1 MIGLTPDMMEQRFW
15 LKSYD
20 NNTRPV
26 LNYPKFPAHEIL
38 HLIATTNPDKAA
50 TDFYGSKITYWE
62 LYLYS
67 TRLANGLLEAGIKKG
82 DRVGILLPNCPQ
94 MVISFWAILQTG
106 GIIVNLN
113 PMYKPEELKGMIE
126 KTGMTAL
133 ITFDGAIGN
142 VQELCRMVNIPFVMV
157 TKLTDFIN
165 GMEVS
170 TPEKLGLPEG
180 WHHFSHF
187 LTQSINEAPPA
198 IEINTEED
206 AAILQFTGGTTGT
219 PKAATLTHRNLV
231 AALYTGSEWGRS
243 ISEFIPIERRAIM
256 GVLPCFHV
264 FGEVC
269 GIAMSTITVSTL
281 ILLPRFDADEFM
293 STMERIPHVWFFPA
307 VATMLGVILNHP
319 RVKEINLAK
328 KIAVINAGAAP
339 CSLDLLKKAREMG
352 FIISEGWGMSETT
365 SVGITTPF
373 FGVKKPL
380 SIGLLYPDS
389 DIRFVDVNTGKEVP
403 PGESGE
409 MVIKSPMVMKG
420 YWNDPE
426 ETANQLKDGWL
437 HTGDIAYQDEDGYIF
452 IVDRAKDLII
462 AGGYN
467 IYPQEID
474 KVLLQHP
481 QIADAMTLGI
491 PDEYRGETV
500 KSFVQLMEGATVNET
515 ELIAFCREHLAA
527 YKAPRTVEIRKN
539 LPRSA
544 TGKAMKRI
552 LRDEEIAKMKKE

>member
-1 MIGLTPDMMEQRFW
+1 MKGLAPEIMQQRFW
-15 LKSYD
+15 LNSYD
-20 NNTRPV
+20 NITRPT

-50 TDFYGSKITYWE
+50 TDFYGTQITYWD
-62 LYLYS
+62 LYHYA
-67 TRLANGLLEAGIKKG
+67 TRLANGFIEAGINKG

-94 MVISFWAILQTG
+94 MVIAFWAILQAG

-133 ITFDGAIGN
+133 ITFDGLIPG
-142 VQELCRMVNIPFVMV
+142 VQQLRRMVEIPFVMV
-157 TKLTDFIN
+157 TKLTDFIQ
-165 GMEVS
+165 GMKVS
-170 TPEKLGLPEG
+170 TPEEIGLPEG
-180 WHHFSHF
+180 WHHFSQF
-187 LTQSINEAPPA
+187 LDQSTNEAPPA
-198 IEINTEED
+198 IPFNVEED
-206 AAILQFTGGTTGT
+206 AAVLQFTGGTTGT
-219 PKAATLTHRNLV
+219 PKADTLTHRNLV
-231 AALYTGSEWGRS
+231 AALYTGNEWGRS
-243 ISEFIPIERRAIM
+243 ISEYIPIERRNIM

-264 FGEVC
+264 FGEIC
-269 GIAMSTITVSTL
+269 GIAMSAITVSTL
-281 ILLPRFDADEFM
+281 IILPRFDLDEFM
-293 STMERIPHVWFFPA
+293 NTMERIPHVWFFPA
-307 VATMLGVILNHP
+307 VATMLGAIINHP

-339 CSLDLLKKAREMG
+339 CSLELLKKAREMG

-373 FGVKKPL
+373 LGVKKPL
-380 SIGLLYPDS
+380 SIGLPYPDAEV
-389 DIRFVDVNTGKEVP
+389 RFIDVNTGEDVP
-403 PGESGE
+403 LGEPGE
-409 MVIKSPMVMKG
+409 MLMKSPMVMKG

-426 ETANQLKDGWL
+426 ETTHQLKDGWL

-474 KVLLQHP
+474 QMLLQHP
-481 QIADAMTLGI
+481 QIADAMTIGI

-500 KSFVQLMEGATVNET
+500 KSFVQLMEGANVNES
-515 ELIAFCREHLAA
+515 ELIAYCREHLAA
-527 YKAPRTVEIRKN
+527 YKVPRSVEIRKA

-552 LRDEEIAKMKKE
+552 LRDEEIAKMKKL

>member
-1 MIGLTPDMMEQRFW
+1 MTTLTPEIMEQRFW

-20 NNTRPV
+20 NATRPV

-38 HLIATTNPDKAA
+38 HVIATTNPDKAA
-50 TDFYGSKITYWE
+50 TDFYGTEISYWQ

-67 TRLANGLLEAGIKKG
+67 VRLANGLIEAGIKKG

-94 MVISFWAILQTG
+94 MVISFWAILQAG

-113 PMYKPEELKGMIE
+113 PMYTPEELKGMIE

-133 ITFDGAIGN
+133 ITFDGAMGN
-142 VQELCRMVNIPFVMV
+142 VQKLCRMVDIPFVMV

-165 GMEVS
+165 GMKES
-170 TPEKLGLPEG
+170 TPEELGLPEG
-180 WHHFSHF
+180 WQHFSRF
-187 LTQSINEAPPA
+187 LAQSINEAPPA
-198 IEINTEED
+198 IAFNTEED
-206 AAILQFTGGTTGT
+206 AAILQFTGGTTGI

-231 AALYTGSEWGRS
+231 AALYTGNEWGRS
-243 ISEFIPIERRAIM
+243 ISEFIPIERRAVM
-256 GVLPCFHV
+256 GVLPFFHV

-281 ILLPRFDADEFM
+281 VILPRFDVDEFM
-293 STMERIPHVWFFPA
+293 STMERIHHVWFFPA

-319 RVKEINLAK
+319 RVKDINLAR
-328 KIAVINAGAAP
+328 KITVINAGAAP
-339 CSLDLLKKAREMG
+339 CSVDLLKKAREMG
-352 FIISEGWGMSETT
+352 FVISQGWGMSETT
-365 SVGITTPF
+365 SVGVTTPF
-373 FGVKKPL
+373 LGVKKPL
-380 SIGLLYPDS
+380 SIGVPYPDAEVR
-389 DIRFVDVNTGKEVP
+389 IVNVNTGEEVP
-403 PGESGE
+403 LGEPGEIV
-409 MVIKSPMVMKG
+409 MKSPMVMKG

-426 ETANQLKDGWL
+426 ETAKQLKDGWL

-474 KVLLQHP
+474 NALLQHP
-481 QIADAMTLGI
+481 QVADAMTIGI

-500 KSFVQLMEGATVNET
+500 KSFVQLVEGATVNEP
-515 ELIAFCREHLAA
+515 ELIAYCREHLAA
-527 YKAPRTVEIRKN
+527 YKVPRNIETRKV

-544 TGKAMKRI
+544 AGKAMKRI
-552 LRDEEIAKMKKE
+552 LKEEEIAKMKQD

>member
-1 MIGLTPDMMEQRFW
+1 MIGLTPETMENRFW

-20 NNTRPV
+20 NYTKPV

-50 TDFYGSKITYWE
+50 TDFYGTEINYWD
-62 LYLYS
+62 LYVYA
-67 TRLANGLLEAGIKKG
+67 TRLANGLIEAGIKKG

-94 MVISFWAILQTG
+94 MVISFWAILQAG

-142 VQELCRMVNIPFVMV
+142 VQELCRMVDIPFVMV

-165 GMEVS
+165 GMKTS
-170 TPEKLGLPEG
+170 TPEELGLTEG
-180 WHHFSHF
+180 WYHFSQF
-187 LTQSINEAPPA
+187 LDQSLNEAPPS
-198 IEINTEED
+198 IPFNTEED
-206 AAILQFTGGTTGT
+206 AAILQFTGGTTGI

-231 AALYTGSEWGRS
+231 AALYTGNELGQ
-243 ISEFIPIERRAIM
+243 PIAQFVPIDRRAIM

-264 FGEVC
+264 FGEIC

-281 ILLPRFDADEFM
+281 VILPRFDVDEFM
-293 STMERIPHVWFFPA
+293 ATMERIPHIWFFPA
-307 VATMLGVILNHP
+307 VATMLGAILSHP
-319 RVKEINLAK
+319 RVKEINLARK
-328 KIAVINAGAAP
+328 VSIINAGAAP
-339 CSLDLLKKAREMG
+339 CSSDLLQKARAMG
-352 FIISEGWGMSETT
+352 LNIVEGWGMSETT

-373 FGVKKPL
+373 MGVKKPL
-380 SIGLLYPDS
+380 SIGVPYPDAEVR
-389 DIRFVDVNTGKEVP
+389 IVDDTGEDVP
-403 PGESGE
+403 LGQPGEIL
-409 MVIKSPMVMKG
+409 MRSPMVMKG

-426 ETANQLKDGWL
+426 ETARQLRDGWL

-462 AGGYN
+462 AGGFN

-474 KVLLQHP
+474 NVLLQHP
-481 QIADAMTLGI
+481 QVVDAMTIGI

-500 KSFVQLMEGATVNET
+500 KSFVQLVEGAAVNEA
-515 ELIAFCREHLAA
+515 ELIAYCREHLAA
-527 YKAPRTVEIRKN
+527 YKIPRSIEARPL

-552 LRDEEIAKMKKE
+552 LKDEELAKMKKD